1 MCLSF
6 LTSAPVSSTEACEAR
21 AKYKVSRDSPCNEL
35 LVIILTIL
43 ISFDSL
49 KMHVYL
55 VIHEKLPSNGMKV
68 NRPQFNEK
76 IRSVNTEIV
85 DVYSSFDAAKAK
97 AHHHFHESL
106 ELECTDDEC
115 DEGCFYWSAV
125 DGEGDNTMFDES
137 VLVKRVKCK

>member
-1 MCLSF
+1 MCLTF
-6 LTSAPVSSTEACEAR
+6 LTSAPVSSTEACEAGKSQVRSLSRFPLQR
-21 AKYKVSRDSPCNEL
+21 ASFHYPHHSN
-35 LVIILTIL
+35 
-43 ISFDSL
+43 SFDSL

-68 NRPQFNEK
+68 NRSHFNEK

-85 DVYSSFDAAKAK
+85 GVYSSFDAAKAK
-97 AHHHFHESL
+97 AHESL